1 MIEMLFMS
9 MTFEKIPGKGD
20 RKGQQGKE
28 GLSVIWRTCINMQ
41 DIDYRCNKGLYI
53 MQPSSAMLK
62 ILNSKRGLISIHM

>member
-1 MIEMLFMS
+1 MYEY

-20 RKGQQGKE
+20 RKGQQDKG
-28 GLSVIWRTCINMQ
+28 GLSVIGRTCINMQ

-62 ILNSKRGLISIHM
+62 ILNSKRRLISIHM